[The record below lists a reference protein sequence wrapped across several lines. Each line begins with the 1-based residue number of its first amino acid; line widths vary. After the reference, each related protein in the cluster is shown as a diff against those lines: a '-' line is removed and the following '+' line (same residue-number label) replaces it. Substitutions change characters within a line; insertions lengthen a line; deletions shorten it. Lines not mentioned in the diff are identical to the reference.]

1 MRVISGGAGNNPGV
15 PQDEMNFLSNDVL
28 VPIDIARKTSSRVV
42 TSLNLSPTPGD
53 VEANLALAENEIRRA
68 KLENPEL
75 GWIVLPELFTCAYTE
90 LGGAHEYAEDAA
102 SGMSVWR
109 FSSLAHEL
117 GLHIAYGFSERLPDG
132 SVANSA
138 NLVGP
143 DAPGP
148 LLTYRKI
155 NLVETTSE
163 HLTFT
168 PGFDVPVVESGG
180 LRVAI
185 VVCWDLGHPETVRE
199 AVAKGANLI
208 LSPAAWREPWGFQY
222 ELSSAARALDNGV
235 YLATANQLGIYPEA
249 DYSTPGGVFSPS
261 GARLSGNGD
270 LGFGTME
277 PDFADEWRISY
288 GDARVAV
295 AVYEGEEC
303 G

>member
-1 MRVISGGAGNNPGV
+1 MRVISGGAGNNPV
-15 PQDEMNFLSNDVL
+15 VSQDGMHLVGNDVFT
-28 VPIDIARKTSSRVV
+28 PIDATRRTAPSGVA
-42 TSLNLSPTPGD
+42 SLNLSPVPGD
-53 VEANLALAENEIRRA
+53 VEANLTLAENAIRA
-68 KLENPEL
+68 ANLEDPEL
-75 GWIVLPELFTCAYTE
+75 SWVVLPELFTCAYTD

-117 GLHIAYGFSERLPDG
+117 GVHIAYGFPERLPDG

-143 DAPGP
+143 DSPGA

-155 NLVETTSE
+155 HLVETTPE

-199 AVAKGANLI
+199 AVAKGADLI
-208 LSPAAWREPWGFQY
+208 LSPAAWREPWGLQY
-222 ELSSAARALDNGV
+222 GLSSAARALDNGV
-235 YLATANQLGIYPEA
+235 YLATANQLGTYPES
-249 DYSTPGGVFSPS
+249 DFRTPGGIFAPD
-261 GARLSGNGD
+261 GTRLSDGGV
-270 LGFGTME
+270 LGFGRIE
-277 PDFADEWRISY
+277 PDFADAWRLSY
-288 GDARVAV
+288 GDARISAEVLD
-295 AVYEGEEC
+295 EEV

>member
-15 PQDEMNFLSNDVL
+15 PSDGMHLVENDVL
-28 VPIDIARKTSSRVV
+28 APIDIVRKTSSQVV
-42 TSLNLSPTPGD
+42 GSLNLSPLPGD
-53 VEANLALAENEIRRA
+53 VEANLTLAENAVRKA
-68 KLENPEL
+68 KLLNPEL
-75 GWIVLPELFTCAYTE
+75 GWIVLPELFTCAYTN
-90 LGGAHEYAEDAA
+90 LAGAHEFAEDAA

-117 GLHIAYGFSERLPDG
+117 GLHIAYGFPERLPDG

-155 NLVETTSE
+155 NLVETTPE

-199 AVAKGANLI
+199 AVAKGADLI
-208 LSPAAWREPWGFQY
+208 LSPAAWREPWGLQY
-222 ELSSAARALDNGV
+222 RLSSAARALDNGV
-235 YLATANQLGIYPEA
+235 YLATANQLGTYPEA
-249 DYSTPGGVFSPS
+249 DFRTPGDVFAPD
-261 GARLSGNGD
+261 GTRLSEGGISR
-270 LGFGTME
+270 FGE
-277 PDFADEWRISY
+277 IKPDFADEWRLSY
-288 GDARVAV
+288 GDARVCT
-295 AVYEGEEC
+295 GILDEEV

>member
-1 MRVISGGAGNNPGV
+1 MRVISGGAGNNPDF
-15 PQDEMNFLSNDVL
+15 PSNGTNGLGSDVL
-28 VPIDIARKTSSRVV
+28 VPINLARRTLFPVV
-42 TSLNLSPTPGD
+42 CALSLSPLPGE
-53 VEANLALAENEIRRA
+53 VETNLRLAEDAIREA
-68 KLENPEL
+68 KLISPDLE
-75 GWIVLPELFTCAYTE
+75 WVVLPELFTCGYTD
-90 LGGAHEYAEDAA
+90 LAGAHEYAEDAG

-117 GLHIAYGFSERLPDG
+117 GVHIAYGFPERLPDG

-199 AVAKGANLI
+199 AVAKGADLI

-222 ELSSAARALDNGV
+222 ALSSAARALDSGV
-235 YLATANQLGIYPEA
+235 YLATANQLGSYPEA
-249 DYSTPGGVFSPS
+249 DFSTPGGVFGPD
-261 GARLSGNGD
+261 GTRLSGSGMF
-270 LGFGTME
+270 GFGTLE
-277 PDFADEWRISY
+277 PDFASEWRISY
-288 GDARVAV
+288 GDARLAV
-295 AVYEGEEC
+295 GAYDGEEC